1 MDAFYVGIDVS
12 KDRLDVHV
20 RPTGEAFA
28 VARDGEGLATLVER
42 LKRFG
47 PRLVA
52 VEATGGYERVVAA
65 AIAGAGLPL
74 AVVNP
79 AQVRHFALALGQR
92 AKTDPIDA
100 GVIARFAAAA
110 KPQPREVPDEEAQL
124 FCDLV
129 SRRGQITE
137 MIGAERQR
145 NKRAVNRRLRKS
157 TERLIAALEKELAS
171 VDTEIDG
178 MVKTSPVW
186 REKEDLLASVPG
198 IGSKTARVLL
208 AEIPELGTLGP
219 KTAACLAGLAP
230 FVRKSGKWKG
240 KSMIAGGRARVR
252 SALFV
257 CAMVASRHNPTLKV
271 FHQRLI
277 AAGKGKMVA
286 LIAVARKL
294 LTILNAILRD
304 KRPWNPDALAA

>member
-1 MDAFYVGIDVS
+1 MDALYVGIDVS
-12 KDRLDVHV
+12 KESLDVAAY
-20 RPTGEAFA
+20 PSGEAFCTTRRGKGLEELVRRL
-28 VARDGEGLATLVER
+28 VA
-42 LKRFG
+42 LK
-47 PRLVA
+47 PALVA

-79 AQVRHFALALGQR
+79 AQVRYFALALGQR

-100 GVIARFAAAA
+100 GVIARFAAAT
-110 KPQPREVPDEEAQL
+110 KPEPRPVPDEEAQL

-129 SRRGQITE
+129 TRRSQITE

-178 MVKTSPVW
+178 MIKKSPVW
-186 REKEDLLASVPG
+186 CEKEELLASVPG
-198 IGSKTARVLL
+198 IGTQTARVLL
-208 AEIPELGTLGP
+208 AEIPELGTLG
-219 KTAACLAGLAP
+219 KKSVASLAGLAP

-240 KSMIAGGRARVR
+240 KSMIGGGRARVR

-257 CAMVASRHNPTLKV
+257 CAMVASRHNPHLKA

-277 AAGKGKMVA
+277 AAGKCKMVA

-304 KRPWNPDALAA
+304 KRPWNPDALAP

>member
-1 MDAFYVGIDVS
+1 MDAPYIGIDVS
-12 KDRLDVHV
+12 QDSLDVASYP
-20 RPTGEAFA
+20 RGEVFCTTRKPKGLAEL
-28 VARDGEGLATLVER
+28 VARLVA
-42 LKRFG
+42 LK
-47 PRLVA
+47 PALVA

-79 AQVRHFALALGQR
+79 AQVRHFALAMGQR

-100 GVIARFAAAA
+100 DVIARFAAAR
-110 KPQPREVPDEEAQL
+110 KPEPRTVPDEEAQL

-129 SRRGQITE
+129 ARRGQITE

-145 NKRAVNRRLRKS
+145 NKRAANRRLRKS
-157 TERLIAALEKELAS
+157 TERLIAALEKELVS

-178 MVKTSPVW
+178 MVKASPIW

-198 IGSKTARVLL
+198 IGTKTARVLL
-208 AEIPELGTLGP
+208 ADMPELGTLGT
-219 KTAACLAGLAP
+219 KGVAALAGLAP

-240 KSMIAGGRARVR
+240 KSMISGGRARVR

-257 CAMVASRHNPTLKV
+257 CAMVASRHNPQLKA
-271 FHQRLI
+271 FHQRLV
-277 AAGKGKMVA
+277 AAGKSKMVA

-304 KRPWNPDALAA
+304 KRPWNPDAIAA